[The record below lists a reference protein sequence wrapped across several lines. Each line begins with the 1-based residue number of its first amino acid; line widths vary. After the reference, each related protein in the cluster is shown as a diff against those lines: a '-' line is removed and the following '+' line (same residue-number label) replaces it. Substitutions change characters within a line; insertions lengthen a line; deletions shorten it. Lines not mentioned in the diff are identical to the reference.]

1 MYPFIK
7 GDDDMD
13 QSIQKLFF
21 ELESEDKDVQ
31 YEALKNL
38 FAVTGKEVDWAYEV
52 WDQLLEWLTDRDNHR
67 RSRSA
72 QFLSNLAISD
82 PEKRILNDFSKLWLV
97 TYDPKFVTARHTL
110 QNIWKVGLSGPE
122 QKNVVLTHL
131 VDRFR
136 KCSDEK
142 NYTLIRYDIIVG
154 LKKMYDELKDEKIK
168 QSALQLIEA
177 EEDIKYRK
185 KYAAIWS
192 NK

>member
-1 MYPFIK
+1 
-7 GDDDMD
+7 MD
-13 QSIQKLFF
+13 QSIQKLFL

-31 YEALKNL
+31 YEALNNL
-38 FAVTGKEVDWAYEV
+38 LAITNKEVDWAYEV
-52 WDQLLEWLTDRDNHR
+52 WDHLLEWLTDRDNHR

-72 QFLSNLAISD
+72 QILSNLAISD
-82 PEKRILNDFSKLWLV
+82 PKKRILNDFSKLWKV
-97 TYDPKFVTARHTL
+97 TFDPKFVTARHTL

-122 QKNVVLTHL
+122 QKIMVINHM

-154 LKKMYDELKDEKIK
+154 LKKMYDELKDEEIK
-168 QSALQLIEA
+168 QTALQLIES

-185 KYAAIWS
+185 KYAAAWS

>member
-1 MYPFIK
+1 
-7 GDDDMD
+7 MD

-31 YEALKNL
+31 YEAFKNFL
-38 FAVTGKEVDWAYEV
+38 AVTDKEVDWAYEV
-52 WDQLLEWLTDRDNHR
+52 WDQLLEWLTDRNSHR

-72 QFLSNLAISD
+72 QFLANLALSD
-82 PEKRILNDFSKLWLV
+82 PEKRILNDFSKLWEV

-110 QNIWKVGLSGPE
+110 QNIWKIGLSGPE
-122 QKNVVLTHL
+122 QKKMVITHL

-142 NYTLIRYDIIVG
+142 NYTLIRYDVIVG
-154 LKKMYDELKDEKIK
+154 LKKMYNELKDEKIK
-168 QSALQLIEA
+168 QATLQLIES

-185 KYAAIWS
+185 KYATAWS
-192 NK
+192 NKLH

>member
-1 MYPFIK
+1 MN
-7 GDDDMD
+7 

-38 FAVTGKEVDWAYEV
+38 LAVTDKEVDWAYEV

-72 QFLSNLAISD
+72 QFLSNLALSD
-82 PEKRILNDFSKLWLV
+82 PEKRILNDFSKLWEV
-97 TYDPKFVTARHTL
+97 TYDPKFITARHTL

-122 QKNVVLTHL
+122 QKKMVITHL

-154 LKKMYDELKDEKIK
+154 LKKMYDELKDEEIK
-168 QSALQLIEA
+168 QTALQLIES

>member
-1 MYPFIK
+1 
-7 GDDDMD
+7 MD
-13 QSIQKLFF
+13 KSIQKLFF

-31 YEALKNL
+31 YEALKSL
-38 FAVTGKEVDWAYEV
+38 LAVTDREVDWAYEV

-72 QFLSNLAISD
+72 QFLSNLALSD
-82 PEKRILNDFSKLWLV
+82 PEKRILNDFSKLWDV
-97 TYDPKFVTARHTL
+97 TYDPKFVTARQTL

-122 QKNVVLTHL
+122 QKKMVIIHL

-142 NYTLIRYDIIVG
+142 NNTLIRYDIIVG
-154 LKKMYDELKDEKIK
+154 LKKMYDELKDEEIK
-168 QSALQLIEA
+168 QTALQLVDS
-177 EEDIKYRK
+177 EENIKYRK
-185 KYAAIWS
+185 KYAATWS